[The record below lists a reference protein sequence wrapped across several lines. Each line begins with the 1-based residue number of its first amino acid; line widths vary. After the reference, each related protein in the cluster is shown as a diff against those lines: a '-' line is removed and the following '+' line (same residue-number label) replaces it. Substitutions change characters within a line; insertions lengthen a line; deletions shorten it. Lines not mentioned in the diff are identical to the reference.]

1 LSYHGLVK
9 FLRLIIAT
17 LSFSFSIKGGLMH
30 TVDNHFELILM
41 SGDMR
46 MEYFLP
52 WNFLIGNTED
62 SDLFREPT

>member
-1 LSYHGLVK
+1 
-9 FLRLIIAT
+9 
-17 LSFSFSIKGGLMH
+17 MH
-30 TVDNHFELILM
+30 TVDSHFEPILM

-52 WNFLIGNTED
+52 WNFLIGDTED